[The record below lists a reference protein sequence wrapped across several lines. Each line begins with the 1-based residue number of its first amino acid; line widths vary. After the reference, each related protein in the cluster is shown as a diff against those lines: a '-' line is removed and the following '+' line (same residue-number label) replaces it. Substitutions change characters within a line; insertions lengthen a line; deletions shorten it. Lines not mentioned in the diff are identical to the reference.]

1 MCGIC
6 GIIDLDDNRI
16 QQNQL
21 RSMLPPLERRG
32 PDDEGWLVQPGV
44 ALGHRRL
51 SIIDLTEK
59 GRQPM
64 VDEELGLTVVCN
76 GEIYNFRE
84 LKRELTTMG
93 YRFFSSS
100 DTEVLLKAYHAW
112 GDTFVTR
119 LKGMFAFCLYDAKRR
134 RCILGRD
141 RLGIKPLYYVDEGS
155 TFYFASN
162 IQTLMRADAVRP
174 RLSKRALHHYL
185 TFHGVI
191 PAPLTIF
198 ENVQKL
204 EPATL
209 LVIESNGRKSKQTYW
224 KLNFDEKW
232 NLSEEE
238 WIERLLHTLETSVKR
253 RMVSDVRVGAL
264 LSGGVDSSLIVAL
277 MARMEP
283 ESLRT
288 YSIGF
293 EDVAGE
299 EGNEF
304 RYSDQVAEMF
314 GTQHRKY
321 FIDSRQ
327 LLPHL
332 QDCIRNMSEP
342 MTSHDA
348 VGFYLLSREVS
359 RETKVVL
366 SGQGADEVFAGYHW
380 YPRVNDGTGRPSD
393 RYEKAFFD
401 RDHLEILEALEPE
414 YHGDDWSKQ
423 FVRDHFGMP
432 GASHPVD
439 RALRLDI
446 TVMLVDDPLKRVDN
460 MTMSWGLEARVPFL
474 DHELVELAAAMP
486 PEIKLSGGGK
496 GILKKA
502 AERLLPRRIIY
513 RKKGYFPVPA
523 LKYLRGEYLEFA
535 RDILLSDRARSRGLF
550 RPAYVEKLL
559 AAPEEHITVLGG
571 SKLSQLALLEFW
583 LEEMGC

>member
-6 GIIDLDDNRI
+6 GIIDLDENPVEK
-16 QQNQL
+16 NQL
-21 RSMLPPLERRG
+21 RSMLPSLERRG
-32 PDDEGWLVQPGV
+32 PDDEGWLVRPGV

-64 VDEELGLTVVCN
+64 VDEELGLSVVCN
-76 GEIYNFRE
+76 GEIYNYRE
-84 LKRELTTMG
+84 LKRELTALG

-112 GDTFVTR
+112 GESFVTR
-119 LKGMFAFCLYDAKRR
+119 LMGMFAFCLYDWKRK

-141 RLGIKPLYYVDEGS
+141 RLGIKPLYYVDEDS

-162 IQTLMRADAVRP
+162 IQALMRAGVVHP
-174 RLSKRALHHYL
+174 RLSKRALHHFL

-191 PAPLTIF
+191 PAPLTLF
-198 ENVQKL
+198 ENVRKL

-209 LVIESNGRKSKQTYW
+209 LVIESNGRKRKQTYW

-238 WIERLLHTLETSVKR
+238 WIERLLHALETSVKR
-253 RMVSDVRVGAL
+253 RMVSDVPVGAL

-314 GTQHRKY
+314 GTEHRKI
-321 FIDSRQ
+321 FIDSKQ
-327 LLPHL
+327 LLPRL
-332 QDCIRNMSEP
+332 QECIRNMSEP

-359 RETKVVL
+359 RKTKVVL

-380 YPRVNDGTGRPSD
+380 YPRINDGSGHPAD

-401 RDHLEILEALEPE
+401 RNHLEILEALEPE
-414 YHGDDWSKQ
+414 YHGEDWSKQ
-423 FVRDHFGMP
+423 FVRDHFDMP

-439 RALRLDI
+439 QALRLDI

-496 GILKKA
+496 AILKKA
-502 AERLLPRRIIY
+502 AERLLPREIIY

-535 RDILLSDRARSRGLF
+535 RDILLSDRARKRGLF

-559 AAPEEHITVLGG
+559 ADPERHITVLGG
-571 SKLSQLALLEFW
+571 SKLWQLALLEFW